1 MTNHSKNNSLDLASK
16 YKKDVGQIILAF
28 EVQEGFIVLPKSV
41 TPSRIASN
49 LDIDDIKLTEEEMEA
64 IRALD
69 KGKGKH
75 DPDAPGVGEY
85 LLEHYKIHD

>member
-1 MTNHSKNNSLDLASK
+1 
-16 YKKDVGQIILAF
+16 
-28 EVQEGFIVLPKSV
+28 
-41 TPSRIASN
+41 
-49 LDIDDIKLTEEEMEA
+49 MEA